1 MVSVV
6 TGWEGDV
13 LYWFQS
19 IHNDILDGVFKFF
32 TLLAEKGLFWI
43 AVFLL
48 FFLFSKDKRIGITGI
63 LALALNVVIC
73 NLILKN
79 LVARDRPAWIDTSV
93 PLLVDRPDDFS
104 FPSGHTA
111 FSFAA
116 AGTIVQYRPGLG
128 VGALILAACI
138 GVSRLYLFVHF
149 PTDVIGGFLVGITC
163 ALLCGI
169 IVKRIF
175 EYKHW
180 STKDGWHSFKPIREE
195 DT

>member
-1 MVSVV
+1 MVIA
-6 TGWEGDV
+6 GWEGDV

-19 IHNDILDGVFKFF
+19 IHSDILDGVFKFF
-32 TLLAEKGLFWI
+32 TLLGEKGLFWI
-43 AVFLL
+43 AVILL
-48 FFLFSKDKRIGITGI
+48 FLLFSKDKRIGITGI
-63 LALALNVVIC
+63 LALVLDIVIC

-93 PLLVDRPDDFS
+93 PLLVERPDDFS

-116 AGTIVQYRPGLG
+116 AATIVQYRRGLG
-128 VGALILAACI
+128 AGALVLASLVA
-138 GVSRLYLFVHF
+138 VSRLYLFVHF

-169 IVKRIF
+169 IVKRLF
-175 EYKHW
+175 EHKGW
-180 STKDGWHSFKPIREE
+180 STTDGWHSFRPIREE

>member
-1 MVSVV
+1 MVIA
-6 TGWEGDV
+6 GWEGDV

-19 IHNDILDGVFKFF
+19 IHSDILDGVFKFF
-32 TLLAEKGLFWI
+32 TLLGEKGLFWI
-43 AVFLL
+43 AVILL
-48 FFLFSKDKRIGITGI
+48 FLLFSKDKRIGITGI
-63 LALALNVVIC
+63 LALVLDIVLC

-93 PLLVDRPDDFS
+93 PLLVERPDDFS

-116 AGTIVQYRPGLG
+116 AATIVQYRRGLG
-128 VGALILAACI
+128 AGALVLASLVA
-138 GVSRLYLFVHF
+138 VSRLYLFVHF

-169 IVKRIF
+169 IVKRLF
-175 EYKHW
+175 EYKGW
-180 STKDGWHSFKPIREE
+180 STTDGWHSFKPIREE

>member
-1 MVSVV
+1 MVIA
-6 TGWEGDV
+6 GWEGDV

-19 IHNDILDGVFKFF
+19 IHSDILDGVFKFF
-32 TLLAEKGLFWI
+32 TLLGEKGLFWI
-43 AVFLL
+43 AVILL
-48 FFLFSKDKRIGITGI
+48 FLLFSKDKRIGITGI
-63 LALALNVVIC
+63 LALVLDIVIC

-93 PLLVDRPDDFS
+93 PLLVERPDDFS

-116 AGTIVQYRPGLG
+116 AATIVQYRRGLG
-128 VGALILAACI
+128 AGALVLASLVA
-138 GVSRLYLFVHF
+138 VSRLYLFVHF

-169 IVKRIF
+169 IVKRLF
-175 EYKHW
+175 EYKGW
-180 STKDGWHSFKPIREE
+180 STTDGWRSFKPIREE